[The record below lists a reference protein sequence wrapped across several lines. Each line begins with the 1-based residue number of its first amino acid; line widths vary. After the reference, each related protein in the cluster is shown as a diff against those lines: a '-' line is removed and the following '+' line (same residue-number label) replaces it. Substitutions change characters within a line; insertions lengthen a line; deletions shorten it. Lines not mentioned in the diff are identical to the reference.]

1 MQAFL
6 LSTNTDKN
14 NCIRPL
20 RKNLRIKTGR
30 FNRKFSALEIKDK
43 QCMSEKFN
51 HDFTGFFKINIKK
64 SGDSGGYNTVNK
76 FLPKGP

>member
-1 MQAFL
+1 
-6 LSTNTDKN
+6 
-14 NCIRPL
+14 
-20 RKNLRIKTGR
+20 
-30 FNRKFSALEIKDK
+30 
-43 QCMSEKFN
+43 MSEKFN